1 MVHLKNLD
9 NNLLDNIYYEQIL
22 KLDFNE
28 LGNYDR

>member
-9 NNLLDNIYYEQIL
+9 NNLLDNIYYEQVL

>member
-9 NNLLDNIYYEQIL
+9 NNLLDNIHYEQIL